1 MRYEEFREKVE
12 DYPVFGDWIFE
23 IIADDSKVLRNCI
36 TEWVKKGLVI
46 RLKQGLYTLRDK
58 DRRKKVTKSYLANQ
72 IYSPSY
78 ISLEYALQHYNF
90 IPEAVYLIT
99 SVSSKK
105 THTFRNQLGRFSY
118 SHVKQEVFSDY
129 ILKKDIYDNEYYIA
143 SPEKALL
150 DFLYLRVRYIKNI
163 RANIFDESYRLQ
175 NLDDVDCDK
184 LLASSKKFKLE
195 TMTNLTGMLVDYIRE
210 EWQ

>member
-1 MRYEEFREKVE
+1 MRYEAFREKVE
-12 DYPVFGDWIFE
+12 AYPVFGDWIFE
-23 IIADDSKVLRNCI
+23 IIAEDSKVLRNCI

-46 RLKQGLYTLRDK
+46 RLKQGLYTLRNK
-58 DRRKKVTKSYLANQ
+58 DRRKKTSLDYLANQ

-90 IPEAVYLIT
+90 IPEAVYLVT
-99 SVSSKK
+99 SVTSKK
-105 THTFRNQLGRFSY
+105 TNNFNNTLGRFSY

-129 ILKKDIYDNEYYIA
+129 VLKKDIYDDEYYIA

-150 DFLYLRVRYIKNI
+150 DFLYLRVRHIKNI
-163 RANIFDESYRLQ
+163 RENIFDESYRLQ
-175 NLDDVDCDK
+175 NLDDIDCDK
-184 LLASSKKFKLE
+184 LMSSSQNYRLK
-195 TMTNLTGMLVDYIRE
+195 TMSTLTSMLVDYIKK